1 MDFTIATATLLPAL
15 RRASD
20 VADRKS
26 TMPILS
32 NVLLR
37 VGDGKLT
44 VAATDLNLATVTTLP
59 LLVGSAGSL
68 TVSAKALHDIV
79 ANLPAG
85 DVSLKKVENNW
96 AEIKAKKVSY
106 RIVGIPDR
114 DFPKVPDAR
123 DAAFV
128 ELDAGA
134 LLGMIRATQHSICK
148 DETRFHLNGVLFES
162 NGKTARM
169 VSTDG
174 HRLSKA
180 DRSMA
185 GPELAGTGVIVPRGG
200 VVELRKLLDG
210 AKAVDVAVDGKFLFV
225 RRDQATLAI
234 KLIDAQFPPYEQVI
248 PKSHTRRL
256 VVERELLMHAVKRAA
271 LMASDTRGLKFSMT
285 DGALEVSSEHP
296 DRGQVCET
304 VDCETSGAPIAIGVS
319 PKYTLDLVNVLED
332 VDEGAIAIE
341 LNGELDPIVLRSV
354 ANPDAFVGVVMPMR
368 I

>member
-1 MDFTIATATLLPAL
+1 MDFTISTATLLPAL

-32 NVLLR
+32 NALLR
-37 VGDGKLT
+37 VGNGRLT
-44 VAATDLNLATVTTLP
+44 VAGTDLNLTTVTTLP
-59 LLVGSAGSL
+59 LLVGSAGGL

-79 ANLPAG
+79 ANVPG
-85 DVSLKKVENNW
+85 DEVSIKKVENHW
-96 AEIKAKKVSY
+96 AEIRSKKFNC

-148 DETRFHLNGVLFES
+148 DETRFHLNGILFES

-180 DRSMA
+180 DRTMA
-185 GPELAGTGVIVPRGG
+185 GPMLSPGVIVPRGG

-210 AKAVDVAVDGKFLFV
+210 AKAIEVAVDGKFLFA